1 MKILIAGAS
10 GLVGRHLLHQSLQ
23 SPFITRV
30 VSLVRKPLP
39 YSHEKLQ
46 EIIFDFDSPQSYDA
60 LPATDAAFCCLG
72 TTIKKAGS
80 EDAFRK
86 VDYDYPLALA
96 KAVRAKETPHFL
108 VVTAI
113 GSHPRSLFFYS
124 RVKGE
129 LEQALIDLQFASL
142 SIFQPS
148 LLLGERKEK
157 RLGED
162 FAKLLMPLITPLLA
176 GSLRKYRAIQAAD
189 VAKAMLKIALQP
201 ASGVCRYPSDEIQ
214 EIADHFKV

>member
-1 MKILIAGAS
+1 MKVLIAGAS
-10 GLVGRHLLHQSLQ
+10 GLVGSHLLRQLLQNQSFTQ
-23 SPFITRV
+23 II
-30 VSLVRKPLP
+30 SLVRKPLHGEHP
-39 YSHEKLQ
+39 KLR
-46 EIIFDFDSPQSYDA
+46 EIIFDFDNPQSYDV
-60 LPATDAAFCCLG
+60 LPAADTVFCCLG

-80 EDAFRK
+80 QAAFRK

-96 KAVRAKETPHFL
+96 TAVRRKGTPHFL
-108 VVTAI
+108 VVTAV
-113 GSHPRSLFFYS
+113 GSNLRSPFFYS

-129 LEQALIDLQFASL
+129 LEKALTDLRFPSL

-201 ASGVCRYPSDEIQ
+201 ASGVWRYPSDEIQ
-214 EIADHFKV
+214 EIADHFKI